1 MNVSPSVSRASQ
13 VIRELRNGVKLKHV
27 SENDVRRPLYE
38 FALTPYEILMDDIR
52 SKRWNLNKVVPDNMA
67 DHPDGAKKV
76 GG

>member
-1 MNVSPSVSRASQ
+1 MNVSPSVSRAPQ